1 MSREYGY
8 WTVARRSRAGY
19 IEFASRLWRLAR
31 NLADG
36 RPTVDRHILIPRL
49 IGSALPEEQVEAV
62 VLDPSLSRRGLL
74 RLAAGLAATGG
85 LVAAMTGCAGSRSS
99 AALPGP
105 KWPEPEPYRPA
116 PQPSLPR
123 VAPPPSTGPGGVIPR
138 NAWAKSNPITSR
150 MDRMLPVRRITIH
163 HTAIPAS
170 GLRSKGDVAGQI
182 ESIRQA
188 HINRKG
194 EPFGDIG
201 YHYVIDPMGNVWE
214 GRSLSYQGAH
224 VSKQNEN
231 NLGIVCL
238 GNFEME
244 RPNDRQVRALHAFTA
259 AQMRRFNVPLR
270 DVRTH
275 REMAQTACPGR
286 NLQPVMNIARA
297 RGGVLAMG

>member
-1 MSREYGY
+1 MD
-8 WTVARRSRAGY
+8 RR
-19 IEFASRLWRLAR
+19 
-31 NLADG
+31 
-36 RPTVDRHILIPRL
+36 ILIPRL
-49 IGSALPEEQVEAV
+49 VIDPALPDDQVEAL
-62 VLDPSLSRRGLL
+62 VLDPSFSRRGLL
-74 RLAAGLAATGG
+74 RLAAGVAATGG
-85 LVAAMTGCAGSRSS
+85 LLGALTGCAGSRSS

-105 KWPEPEPYRPA
+105 KWPEPEPYRPKA
-116 PQPSLPR
+116 PSTTPK
-123 VAPPPSTGPGGVIPR
+123 VAPPSTGPGGVIPR
-138 NAWAKSNPITSR
+138 TAWAKSSPITSR
-150 MDRMLPVRRITIH
+150 MDRMLPVRKITIH

-170 GLRSKGDVAGQI
+170 GLRTKNDVAAQI

-188 HINRKG
+188 HVHRKG

-201 YHYVIDPMGNVWE
+201 YHYVVDPMGNVWE
-214 GRSLSYQGAH
+214 GRALSYQGAH
-224 VSKQNEN
+224 VAKQNEN

-259 AQMRRFNVPLR
+259 SQMRRFNVSLR

-286 NLQPVMNIARA
+286 NLQPVMNIARS